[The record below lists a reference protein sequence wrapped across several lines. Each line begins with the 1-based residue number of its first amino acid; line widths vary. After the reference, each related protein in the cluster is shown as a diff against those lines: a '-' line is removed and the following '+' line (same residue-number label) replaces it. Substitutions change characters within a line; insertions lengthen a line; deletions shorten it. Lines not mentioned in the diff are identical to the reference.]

1 MLRLWIK
8 HEQSALQQSD
18 NQVSPGE
25 YQNHPNL
32 RRLTPAYKRKK
43 CLVRNIWLVSL
54 LIMIPFS
61 LGAKL
66 ALALVTTFLGLIIL
80 DETE

>member
-1 MLRLWIK
+1 MFRIWPAHK
-8 HEQSALQQSD
+8 HSAQQ
-18 NQVSPGE
+18 QPGTQISPGE
-25 YQNHPNL
+25 FQNHPNL
-32 RRLTPAYKRKK
+32 RRLAPSYLRKK
-43 CLVRNIWLVSL
+43 GLVRNIWLISL

-66 ALALVTTFLGLIIL
+66 ALALVTTFVGLIIL

>member
-1 MLRLWIK
+1 MFKTGLT
-8 HEQSALQQSD
+8 HPQSTLQSNAQT
-18 NQVSPGE
+18 SPE
-25 YQNHPNL
+25 EHKAHPKF
-32 RRLTPAYKRKK
+32 RRLTPGYQRKK
-43 CLVRNIWLVSL
+43 GLVRNIWLASL

-66 ALALVTTFLGLIIL
+66 ALALTTTFVGLIIL